1 MPETVSR
8 RVRLERIRDHLENT
22 QENARSV
29 EGTLAAVEVT
39 PARREQLE
47 ADNAR
52 REQSICEWKE
62 ELRDE
67 LR

>member
-8 RVRLERIRDHLENT
+8 HARLKRIRDHLENT

-29 EGTLAAVEVT
+29 EDTLAAVEVT
-39 PARREQLE
+39 PVRREQLE
-47 ADNAR
+47 KDNAR
-52 REQSICEWKE
+52 REQSIREWKE
-62 ELRDE
+62 ELRGE